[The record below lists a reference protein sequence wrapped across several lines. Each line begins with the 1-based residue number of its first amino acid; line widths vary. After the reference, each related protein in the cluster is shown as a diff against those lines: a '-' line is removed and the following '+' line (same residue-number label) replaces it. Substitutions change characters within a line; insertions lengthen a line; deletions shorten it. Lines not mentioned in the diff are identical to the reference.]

1 MSDNQRK
8 YVSPVSPVELGIP
21 PLMFIVNTLLNLPRT
36 TAAAPAKRKHEGQ
49 RGRAPANQ
57 SLVSSKKSYNLKAP
71 PTNPN
76 TVTTPIDD
84 GDLSSGEDVVPI
96 KRMYFQNSIS
106 LVKGFPG
113 SQNWVSKAVA
123 VMKAFNLADTVD
135 LLRELVCR
143 QTKVAISSTP
153 SIRILQELTTSPSS
167 TPSPSS
173 L

>member
-1 MSDNQRK
+1 M
-8 YVSPVSPVELGIP
+8 P
-21 PLMFIVNTLLNLPRT
+21 
-36 TAAAPAKRKHEGQ
+36 
-49 RGRAPANQ
+49 
-57 SLVSSKKSYNLKAP
+57 SKKSYNFNALLA
-71 PTNPN
+71 NPK
-76 TVTTPIDD
+76 TVTISTD
-84 GDLSSGEDVVPI
+84 GSDLSSNEDVKPI
-96 KRMYFQNSIS
+96 KRKCFQNSIS
-106 LVKGFPG
+106 LLKGFQG
-113 SQNWVSKAVA
+113 SQNCVSKAVA